1 MKNVFKLPLVLEP
14 QPEGGY
20 TITCPLAPG
29 LVTEADTLDD
39 VMPNVADAVAALIE
53 AYQDL
58 NKPLPDG
65 LRFDAVRLA
74 HSPFA
79 IRVNQQTR
87 ALQMAHLRA
96 HYKPMAIIHS
106 EVTCVRPSV
115 HPHVLSWLGDHGLLL
130 GHSRNSYSHQ
140 ALTSSP
146 HSTQA

>member
-20 TITCPLAPG
+20 TITCPLVPG

-39 VMPNVADAVAALIE
+39 VMPHVADAVAALIE

-74 HSPFA
+74 HAPFA
-79 IRVNQQTR
+79 TRVDQHPR
-87 ALQMAHLRA
+87 ALQTAHLRA
-96 HYKPMAIIHS
+96 HYEAIAIIHS
-106 EVTCVRPSV
+106 EVTYVRPSV
-115 HPHVLSWLGDHGLLL
+115 HPHML
-130 GHSRNSYSHQ
+130 
-140 ALTSSP
+140 
-146 HSTQA
+146 